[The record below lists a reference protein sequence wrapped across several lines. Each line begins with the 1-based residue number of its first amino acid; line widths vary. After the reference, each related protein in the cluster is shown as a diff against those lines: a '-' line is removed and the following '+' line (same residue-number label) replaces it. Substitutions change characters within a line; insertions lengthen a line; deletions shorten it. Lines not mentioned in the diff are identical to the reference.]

1 MPKAVTLLTIKAKK
15 KKREHA
21 NKKKDKNMIDLELV
35 DYLKAAIIGSS
46 GKKIL
51 QNQ

>member
-1 MPKAVTLLTIKAKK
+1 MPKAVVLLTIKAKK
-15 KKREHA
+15 NREHA
-21 NKKKDKNMIDLELV
+21 NKKKDKNMMGLELV